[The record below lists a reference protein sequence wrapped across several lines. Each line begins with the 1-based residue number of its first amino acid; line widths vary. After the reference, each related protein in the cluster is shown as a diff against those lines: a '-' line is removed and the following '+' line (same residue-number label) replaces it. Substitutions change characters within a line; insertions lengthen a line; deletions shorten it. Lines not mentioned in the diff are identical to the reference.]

1 MFCKILCPT
10 SCCNWTLAHQ
20 LANSESW
27 KYCHYQISCFV
38 ITEYW
43 NTVSYA
49 CQICEIFN
57 FICTTK
63 TCCQRCDYRSVNKGL
78 VTKLHIYVSPLFKDI
93 GLHESYMCIIPF
105 SSHSAMFYWKSVNL
119 IGPLIV
125 SFSLVDD
132 DCVHWSW
139 KLKIIF
145 PYFRQALSQDCMRG
159 HPATKMLK
167 MFGGMPWRN
176 AWKLKCLRC
185 IFWIFSL

>member
-1 MFCKILCPT
+1 MLARFVKFL
-10 SCCNWTLAHQ
+10 TLFAQQKHVVRD
-20 LANSESW
+20 
-27 KYCHYQISCFV
+27 V
-38 ITEYW
+38 ITV
-43 NTVSYA
+43 VSIKVLSQNCISMY
-49 CQICEIFN
+49 
-57 FICTTK
+57 
-63 TCCQRCDYRSVNKGL
+63 
-78 VTKLHIYVSPLFKDI
+78 HLFKDI

-159 HPATKMLK
+159 HPATKMRK